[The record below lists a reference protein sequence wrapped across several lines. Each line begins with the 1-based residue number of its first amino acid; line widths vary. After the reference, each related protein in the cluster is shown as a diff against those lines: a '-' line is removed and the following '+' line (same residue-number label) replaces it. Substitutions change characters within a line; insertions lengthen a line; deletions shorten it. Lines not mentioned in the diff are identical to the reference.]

1 MTSLSHP
8 SCQGSVFLK
17 ILRRAIRRS
26 SAWLTFW
33 IALGALIS
41 GLKASPKDYYFPEVR
56 IIVSIER
63 DGSFLV
69 DESRTFEFEGTFSA
83 AWYTLPLSVSRG
95 GRRYSISIEEFR
107 VWDENG
113 APLRMEKSTSG
124 GIYKAEWFFR
134 ATDTRR
140 TFRIHYRVRNGIISY
155 PDVSELYWQMIGQGW
170 DRPTQ
175 NVSVTVTLPENTSRR
190 EDILVYGHGP
200 LSGWAEIVDARTAR
214 FTATNLPAGQIFEI
228 RMIWPAGMVAGV
240 SSSGQSRESIQREEA
255 RFVRETIAK
264 AQSAQE
270 EKSRRRKRLLIGASI
285 WSVWLV
291 FGSLLWF
298 LVYLLYWKR
307 VAQDYRFTDIPGY
320 FRDLPSDLR
329 PALVEVLLREG
340 RPISPRSFTATLFDL
355 ARRGYLEFADRKV
368 EKRGIFGTKKKLVT
382 TITPKKEYLHDP
394 ELLTYE
400 KDLLRLLF
408 QTIVGS
414 CGKAGDLLELDE
426 FRSYLKENPRRFQTW
441 YQKWGK
447 DIRKEAAELEFIE
460 PASLRYRN
468 AFLAVSLPIGILTL
482 NPLLLLLAS
491 IFIPKIKRRAKPW
504 ARENELWKA
513 LDRFLDDF
521 AEFEELPAESYK
533 LWEHFLVF
541 GILFGNAKKILKML
555 PIILKDQRS
564 AIPIWYYGFERKGTL
579 TLDRISGMVRSI
591 EAAATS
597 IQQAS
602 TSAAHYSSGGGGGF
616 SGGGGGGGGGSG
628 GGAR

>member
-1 MTSLSHP
+1 M
-8 SCQGSVFLK
+8 C
-17 ILRRAIRRS
+17 RS
-26 SAWLTFW
+26 FPWLALW
-33 IALGALIS
+33 MSLGALIS
-41 GLKASPKDYYFPEVR
+41 GLKGSPKDYYFPEVR
-56 IIVSIER
+56 IVVGIER

-69 DESRTFEFEGTFSA
+69 DEFRTFEFEGSFSA
-83 AWYTLPLSVSRG
+83 AWYTLPLSVNRG

-107 VWDENG
+107 VLDEDG
-113 APLRMEKSTSG
+113 APLRMEKSTTDG
-124 GIYKAEWFFR
+124 VYKAEWYFQ
-134 ATDTRR
+134 ATDTRQ
-140 TFRIHYRVRNGIISY
+140 TFRIHYRIRNGIISY

-175 NVSVTVTLPENTSRR
+175 NASVTVTLPEDTSRR

-200 LSGWAEIVDARTAR
+200 LSGWSEIVDARTAS
-214 FTATNLPAGQIFEI
+214 FTATNLPARQILEI
-228 RMIWPAGMVAGV
+228 RMIWPAGIVAGV
-240 SSSGQSRESIQREEA
+240 PSSGQSRESIQREEA

-264 AQSAQE
+264 AQNALE
-270 EKSRRRKRLLIGASI
+270 AKSRRERRLLIGISI
-285 WSVWLV
+285 WAVWLV
-291 FGSLLWF
+291 IGSLFWF
-298 LVYLLYWKR
+298 LVYLHYWKR
-307 VAQDYRFTDIPGY
+307 VGQDYRFTDIPEY
-320 FRDLPSDLR
+320 FRELPSDLR

-340 RPISPRSFTATLFDL
+340 RPITPRSFTATLFDL

-368 EKRGIFGTKKKLVT
+368 EKRGIFGTKEKQVT
-382 TITPKKEYLHDP
+382 TITPKKEYLHDLA
-394 ELLTYE
+394 LLTYE

-414 CGKAGDLLELDE
+414 GGEHGVLLELDE
-426 FRSYLKENPRRFQTW
+426 LQSYLKKNPRRFQSW
-441 YQKWGK
+441 YQKWRQS
-447 DIRKEAAELEFIE
+447 IRKEAAELDFIE
-460 PASLRYRN
+460 PASLKYRN
-468 AFLAVSLPIGILTL
+468 VFLAVSLPIGILTL
-482 NPLLLLLAS
+482 NPLLLLLAG

-521 AEFEELPAESYK
+521 SDFEELPAESYK

-555 PIILKDQRS
+555 PIILKDEKS
-564 AIPIWYYGFERKGTL
+564 AAPVWYYGFERTGGIA
-579 TLDRISGMVRSI
+579 LDRISGMVRTI

-602 TSAAHYSSGGGGGF
+602 TSAAHYSSGRGGGF